1 MRLDLS
7 WQSTMHIFYMLLTN
21 WLLSCLVW
29 KPRLGRRIKPLS
41 LIAFN
46 LAFTFIWYC
55 ADYLVSR
62 QGDMQVWRGYN
73 CSVRDKN
80 FKTLHHF
87 QAKSFSP
94 CIWLITSTGMNELFS
109 EFNPPT
115 ARVQPLF
122 QLVIYASYNLVVLG
136 PFHTQFSHDFLRGF
150 TFFFFQTQVVFKVPP
165 WIWVWG
171 GGNIRVTKAQVWYII
186 LV

>member
-41 LIAFN
+41 LIALN

-62 QGDMQVWRGYN
+62 QGYMQVWRGYN
-73 CSVRDKN
+73 CSVSDKN

-115 ARVQPLF
+115 SRVSSLCSSLSSMLHIIWSC
-122 QLVIYASYNLVVLG
+122 LVHSIPNSVTISFEVSPFYFSSNSGCLQGSTLNLSLG
-136 PFHTQFSHDFLRGF
+136 GRE
-150 TFFFFQTQVVFKVPP
+150 
-165 WIWVWG
+165 
-171 GGNIRVTKAQVWYII
+171 Y
-186 LV
+186 